1 MTLLRS
7 NALSLTGDLVLED
20 MYLYSN
26 EINETIIFI
35 GFLFL
40 FCCVSEAK
48 NKADSGLLAKK
59 DKIQNHISQKLV
71 ENQLVV

>member
-1 MTLLRS
+1 MKSMR
-7 NALSLTGDLVLED
+7 
-20 MYLYSN
+20 
-26 EINETIIFI
+26 IFFCT

-40 FCCVSEAK
+40 FYCVSEAK

-71 ENQLVV
+71 ENQLMFEWNYRKTLHLNVEDLFDDIVLN